1 MRVETSLLLLMAL
14 SGCASLT
21 VVPEPPDPWRQALQA
36 CQLPEQGLAD
46 AAAVLEV
53 NDEGLCRRA
62 VEFGEQLSCLSRRL
76 PALYEAHSRF
86 TQSGLLEFQ
95 SCLQPMAVGLKAG
108 RLGRPRDID
117 LALRACVLQ
126 LDRSPALP
134 RVKPAWWYA
143 GYAATLPVPAAP
155 STLAAASLPPAIGLS
170 WPSCEATATLKPVT
184 STIPATAAMPSAAPA
199 SSTLRPAM
207 APPRARASE
216 NLSTNRERD
225 EI

>member
-1 MRVETSLLLLMAL
+1 MRVETSMLLLMAL
-14 SGCASLT
+14 SGCAPLT

-36 CQLPEQGLAD
+36 CQLPEQGLSD

-76 PALYEAHSRF
+76 PTLYEAHSRF

-126 LDRSPALP
+126 LDRSPAVP
-134 RVKPAWWYA
+134 RPKLAWWYA
-143 GYAATLPVPAAP
+143 SYAATLPVPAAP
-155 STLAAASLPPAIGLS
+155 STLTTASLPPAIGLS
-170 WPSCEATATLKPVT
+170 WPSCEATAALKPVT
-184 STIPATAAMPSAAPA
+184 SPIPATAAMPLAAPA
-199 SSTLRPAM
+199 SSTLRPAL
-207 APPRARASE
+207 APPRARALE

>member
-1 MRVETSLLLLMAL
+1 MRVETSMLLLMTL
-14 SGCASLT
+14 SGCASLD

-46 AAAVLEV
+46 AAAVLQV

-62 VEFGEQLSCLSRRL
+62 AEFGEQLSCLSRRL

-126 LDRSPALP
+126 LDRSRALP
-134 RVKPAWWYA
+134 RVKPPWWYA
-143 GYAATLPVPAAP
+143 SYAATLPVPAAP
-155 STLAAASLPPAIGLS
+155 STMAAASLPPAIGLS
-170 WPSCEATATLKPVT
+170 WPSCEATAALKAVT
-184 STIPATAAMPSAAPA
+184 SPIPATAAMPRAAPA
-199 SSTLRPAM
+199 SSTLRPAL
-207 APPRARASE
+207 APPRAQAPE

>member
-1 MRVETSLLLLMAL
+1 VRVEAGLLLLMAL
-14 SGCASLT
+14 SGCMSLT

-46 AAAVLEV
+46 AAAVLQV

-62 VEFGEQLSCLSRRL
+62 AEFGEQLTCLSRRL
-76 PALYEAHSRF
+76 PALYEAHGRF
-86 TQSGLLEFQ
+86 THSGLLEFQ
-95 SCLQPMAVGLKAG
+95 SCLQPMAVGLREG

-134 RVKPAWWYA
+134 RAKPAWWYA
-143 GYAATLPVPAAP
+143 PYAATLPAPAAP
-155 STLAAASLPPAIGLS
+155 NTLAAVSLPPAIGWS
-170 WPSCEATATLKPVT
+170 WPSCEATAALKPVAVP
-184 STIPATAAMPSAAPA
+184 SPAIADMPRAAPA
-199 SSTLRPAM
+199 SSPPRPAL
-207 APPRARASE
+207 APPRAPAADK
-216 NLSTNRERD
+216 LSTNRERD

>member
-1 MRVETSLLLLMAL
+1 MRVEVSMLLLMAL

-62 VEFGEQLSCLSRRL
+62 AEFGEQLSCLSRRL
-76 PALYEAHSRF
+76 PTLYEAHSRF
-86 TQSGLLEFQ
+86 TQAGLLEFQ

-117 LALRACVLQ
+117 LAPRACVLQ
-126 LDRSPALP
+126 LDRSPAVP
-134 RVKPAWWYA
+134 RPKPAWWYA
-143 GYAATLPVPAAP
+143 SYAATLPVPAAP

-170 WPSCEATATLKPVT
+170 WPSCEATAALKPVT
-184 STIPATAAMPSAAPA
+184 SPIPATAAMPLAAPA

-207 APPRARASE
+207 APPRAQASE

>member
-1 MRVETSLLLLMAL
+1 MRVEASLLLWMAL
-14 SGCASLT
+14 SGCASLD

-46 AAAVLEV
+46 AAAVLQV

-62 VEFGEQLSCLSRRL
+62 AEFGEQLSCLSRRL

-126 LDRSPALP
+126 LDRSRALP
-134 RVKPAWWYA
+134 RVKPPWWYA
-143 GYAATLPVPAAP
+143 SYAATLPVPAAP
-155 STLAAASLPPAIGLS
+155 STMAAASLPPAIGLS
-170 WPSCEATATLKPVT
+170 WPSCEATAALKAVT
-184 STIPATAAMPSAAPA
+184 SPIPATAAMPRAAPA
-199 SSTLRPAM
+199 SSTLRPAL
-207 APPRARASE
+207 APPRAQAPE